1 MHVWLYAFYKHFLVC
16 LLFVWSNNLD
26 YTFVLVCGRV
36 CFYDS
41 PCICVHT
48 ACCMR
53 KYEMILGVVIRLSIS
68 LNVAVC
74 MWIQGCNLCTYASM
88 YEVAAV

>member
-1 MHVWLYAFYKHFLVC
+1 MHFISIC
-16 LLFVWSNNLD
+16 LFVGMFVQRILIT
-26 YTFVLVCGRV
+26 TFVLVCGRV
-36 CFYDS
+36 CFFDRL
-41 PCICVHT
+41 CICVHT

-74 MWIQGCNLCTYASM
+74 MWIKVCNLCTYASM